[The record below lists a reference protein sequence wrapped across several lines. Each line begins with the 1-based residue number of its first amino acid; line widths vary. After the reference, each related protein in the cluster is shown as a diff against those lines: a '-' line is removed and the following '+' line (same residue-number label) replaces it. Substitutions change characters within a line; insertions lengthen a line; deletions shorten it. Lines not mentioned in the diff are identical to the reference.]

1 MSNTTAQRQPHT
13 TSLWH
18 QITAVV
24 KAGISFSADQLHSP
38 FVSQPFLSLPRELR
52 DQIYHYYFE
61 EILVTFRSSSR
72 PRQFLIYYHAR
83 IFFVNRQIYREATLI
98 FYKHYFPQIPF
109 QFYGSKSIARFFGRV
124 GAHHLG
130 FKGQLRIVYI
140 HEELDWNAIFR
151 LLVEI
156 KKIAGWGST
165 VTIKEVLKENNDF
178 QDAMH
183 HQGPG
188 LKGKAW
194 YLCGEDWQV
203 EVRFANDGSMECLQ
217 LDGDIGHLRP
227 LWEVRSMRSALDCR
241 LSDRPRTQSEP

>member
-1 MSNTTAQRQPHT
+1 MSNTTARRQPHT

-24 KAGISFSADQLHSP
+24 KAGISFSADQLHGP
-38 FVSQPFLSLPRELR
+38 FVFQLFLSLPRELR

-61 EILVTFRSSSR
+61 EVLVTFRSSSKSHR
-72 PRQFLIYYHAR
+72 SLVDYHAR

-98 FYKHYFPQIPF
+98 FYKHYFPQIHF
-109 QFYGSKSIARFFGRV
+109 QFYSSKSIARFFGRV
-124 GAHHLG
+124 GARHLS
-130 FKGQLRIVYI
+130 FKGQLRLVYI

-151 LLVEI
+151 LLFEI

-178 QDAMH
+178 QDAMLH
-183 HQGPG
+183 HGPG
-188 LKGKAW
+188 LKGRAW

-203 EVRFANDGSMECLQ
+203 EVRFANDGRMECLQ

-227 LWEVRSMRSALDCR
+227 LWEVRSMRSTLECR
-241 LSDRPRTQSEP
+241 LVIG